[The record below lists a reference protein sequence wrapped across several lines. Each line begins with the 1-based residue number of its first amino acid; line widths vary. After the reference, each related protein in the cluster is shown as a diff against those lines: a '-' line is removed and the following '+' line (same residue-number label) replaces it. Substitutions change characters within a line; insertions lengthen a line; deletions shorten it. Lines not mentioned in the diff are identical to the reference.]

1 MRRIERFDN
10 YLSYKGLND
19 NIVTNDLGLSVG
31 TIGKSRKEGRDLS
44 DRVVELILNF
54 YTDLN
59 RVWLLTGEGEMLN
72 STPEDAV
79 EVVDVAFISHDDKI
93 EVEIDKLMQTWHTT
107 PESFAKII
115 GEDVDFVR
123 TCGGKLSPHH
133 IIALQQHYGDAV
145 VDKYAHYPKHGKAEV
160 KEMEIKKTIVLT
172 PDIIRN
178 PDINIKAELKAGN
191 LDEYAKPTQD
201 TLPNHTAK
209 VYAYCDDMEPEIR
222 AGEPMLVQL
231 QPSGTAITP
240 GLMYFIDLPSGGIIR
255 YIEKEEDGKLYLKAR
270 NSNYGDIVVNREDV
284 QSLSIV
290 RLILRTPRSMSNKES
305 TLAEMI
311 TRKDGHISD
320 MLATNNKLI
329 DELCKQNERA
339 GKMFDKLMEK

>member
-1 MRRIERFDN
+1 MINFKQLMFD
-10 YLSYKGLND
+10 KGLNQ
-19 NIVTNDLGLSVG
+19 NDLAQIWGVSQSLVSKAIRG
-31 TIGKSRKEGRDLS
+31 ERGIPSYYIEK
-44 DRVVELILNF
+44 LIEHF
-54 YTDLN
+54 
-59 RVWLLTGEGEMLN
+59 
-72 STPEDAV
+72 
-79 EVVDVAFISHDDKI
+79 
-93 EVEIDKLMQTWHTT
+93 
-107 PESFAKII
+107 
-115 GEDVDFVR
+115 GEDVINQYTLPDKPFEGYSREATV
-123 TCGGKLSPHH
+123 TILSPETVEE
-133 IIALQQHYGDAV
+133 IRKDVREEIE
-145 VDKYAHYPKHGKAEV
+145 AE
-160 KEMEIKKTIVLT
+160 EIKKTIVLT
-172 PDIIRN
+172 ADIIRD
-178 PDINIKAELKAGN
+178 PKINIKAELKAGH

-240 GLMYFIDLPSGGIIR
+240 GLMYFIDLPSGGIVR

-311 TRKDGHISD
+311 NRKDDHLSD
-320 MLATNNKLI
+320 LLATNNKLI
-329 DELCKQNERA
+329 DEVCKQNERT
-339 GKMFDKLMEK
+339 GELINKILNE

>member
-1 MRRIERFDN
+1 MIDIKTLMFDKSLSQRQMAEIIETTQSEVSNFATGRRRLLRKHIDN
-10 YLSYKGLND
+10 LIAFFGEETINSYTKPD
-19 NIVTNDLGLSVG
+19 KPIVGIPSEATV
-31 TIGKSRKEGRDLS
+31 TI
-44 DRVVELILNF
+44 
-54 YTDLN
+54 
-59 RVWLLTGEGEMLN
+59 
-72 STPEDAV
+72 
-79 EVVDVAFISHDDKI
+79 
-93 EVEIDKLMQTWHTT
+93 
-107 PESFAKII
+107 
-115 GEDVDFVR
+115 
-123 TCGGKLSPHH
+123 LSPETVEE
-133 IIALQQHYGDAV
+133 IRKDVREEIE
-145 VDKYAHYPKHGKAEV
+145 AE
-160 KEMEIKKTIVLT
+160 EIKKTIVLT
-172 PDIIRN
+172 ADIIRN
-178 PDINIKAELKAGN
+178 PDINIKQELKAGH

-240 GLMYFIDLPSGGIIR
+240 GLMYFIDLPSGGIVR

-311 TRKDGHISD
+311 NRKDGHLSD
-320 MLATNNKLI
+320 LLASNNRLI
-329 DELCKQNERA
+329 DEVCKQNKRTDDLVN
-339 GKMFDKLMEK
+339 KILNN